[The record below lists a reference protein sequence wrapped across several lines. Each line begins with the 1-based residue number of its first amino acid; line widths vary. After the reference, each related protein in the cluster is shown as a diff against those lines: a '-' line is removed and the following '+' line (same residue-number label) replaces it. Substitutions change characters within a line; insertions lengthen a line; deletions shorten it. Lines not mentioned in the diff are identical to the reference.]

1 MSSDGPLLTLTWAGF
16 DAAVDLIAAQC
27 RRDLTGVCG
36 MDRGGLVL
44 AWALADRLG
53 LEVTE
58 RPRAGG
64 MLVYGVLEG
73 APRYLRVE
81 IGELWSWVSMTCCGS
96 SVMTASRG
104 TRVHMPWQDA
114 PASCIRPFVTG
125 FDD

>member
-1 MSSDGPLLTLTWAGF
+1 MGRPPLVSLTWAGF

-36 MDRGGLVL
+36 MDRGGELL

-64 MLVYGVLEG
+64 LLVYGVLDRP
-73 APRYLRVE
+73 PRYLRVE
-81 IGELWSWVSMTCCGS
+81 IAELWSWVQVCPVGS
-96 SVMTASRG
+96 GVMTASRG
-104 TRVHMPWQDA
+104 TQVLMPWQDA
-114 PASCIRPFVTG
+114 PASCIRPFVDG

>member
-1 MSSDGPLLTLTWAGF
+1 MDAPPTLSLTWAGF

-27 RRDLTGVCG
+27 RRGLTGVCG

-64 MLVYGVLEG
+64 LLVYGVLEG

-81 IGELWSWVSMTCCGS
+81 VGQICSWVSMTQIGQ

-104 TRVHMPWQDA
+104 TRVLMPWQDA
-114 PASCIRPFVTG
+114 PASCSRPFVAG

>member
-1 MSSDGPLLTLTWAGF
+1 MDTPPTLSLTWPGF

-36 MDRGGLVL
+36 MDRGGKLL

-64 MLVYGVLEG
+64 LLVYGVLEG
-73 APRYLRVE
+73 APRYLRAE
-81 IGELWSWVSMTCCGS
+81 IGELWSWVSMTCCGP
-96 SVMTASRG
+96 SVMKATRG
-104 TRVHMPWQDA
+104 TRVRMPWQDA
-114 PASCIRPFVTG
+114 PATCTRPFVAG

>member
-16 DAAVDLIAAQC
+16 DAAVDVIAAQC
-27 RRDLTGVCG
+27 SRQCTSVCG
-36 MDRGGLVL
+36 MDRGGQLL

-64 MLVYGVLEG
+64 MLVYGVLDR

-81 IGELWSWVSMTCCGS
+81 VGQIWSWVQQCPLGW
-96 SVMTASRG
+96 SVMNATPG
-104 TRVHMPWQDA
+104 TRVLMPWQDA
-114 PASCIRPFVTG
+114 PASCIRPFVAG
-125 FDD
+125 FND